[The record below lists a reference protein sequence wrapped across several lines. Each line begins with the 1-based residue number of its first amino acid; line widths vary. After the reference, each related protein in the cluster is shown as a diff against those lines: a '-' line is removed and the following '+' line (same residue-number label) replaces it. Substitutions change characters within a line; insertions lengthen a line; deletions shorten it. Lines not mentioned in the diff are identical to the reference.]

1 MQRFATSTGGM
12 GNACLFLS
20 LLPKRKV
27 SLKCIYVYIFV
38 YLIYF
43 LGVLGLHCCT
53 GFSLVL
59 VSGNYS
65 LVVVSR
71 LLIAVAFLAAEHEL

>member
-1 MQRFATSTGGM
+1 MSM
-12 GNACLFLS
+12 LLS
-20 LLPKRKV
+20 LLSKRKV
-27 SLKCIYVYIFV
+27 SLKRKFFV
-38 YLIYF
+38 YFVYF
-43 LGVLGLHCCT
+43 LGVLGLRCCT

-71 LLIAVAFLAAEHEL
+71 LLIAAAFLAAEHEL